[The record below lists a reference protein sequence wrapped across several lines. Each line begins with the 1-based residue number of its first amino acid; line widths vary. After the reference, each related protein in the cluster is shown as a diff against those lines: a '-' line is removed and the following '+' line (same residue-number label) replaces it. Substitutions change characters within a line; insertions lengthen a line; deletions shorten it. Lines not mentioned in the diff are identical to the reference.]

1 MSIHNFDNS
10 PYNLLQQIGVDRD
23 VRVKQ
28 PFHVTYKKKINGKK
42 DLLMTSLTEFYS
54 QPGKIAELLP
64 IIRGESKISLR
75 IIDWF
80 VTNYSKKKNI
90 GYQLQN
96 EKQFIVYL
104 NYKSQLRAYSKKQF
118 DPFCRRER
126 ISYYYDTAEE
136 KLINTSLI
144 KKKTPKKNNL
154 KQEDASSSEIENND
168 SEIQNEFVDTTVN
181 SAVDMVEDDLN
192 KNEEDVPEGTQELI
206 TTVGQL
212 NFFRWAIDNDV
223 LKFIQENLTDIEED
237 MNVSI
242 RPIYN
247 NRNRKKSLGETKRRK
262 RHELS
267 VSATKSISKHDVQ
280 VVIDFN

>member
-181 SAVDMVEDDLN
+181 SAVDTVEDDLN

>member
-1 MSIHNFDNS
+1 MSVHNFDNS

-154 KQEDASSSEIENND
+154 KQEDASSS
-168 SEIQNEFVDTTVN
+168 S
-181 SAVDMVEDDLN
+181 S
-192 KNEEDVPEGTQELI
+192 
-206 TTVGQL
+206 
-212 NFFRWAIDNDV
+212 
-223 LKFIQENLTDIEED
+223 
-237 MNVSI
+237 S
-242 RPIYN
+242 
-247 NRNRKKSLGETKRRK
+247 S
-262 RHELS
+262 
-267 VSATKSISKHDVQ
+267 SISSSSSSSSS
-280 VVIDFN
+280 NSLALMLEPLP